1 MKYIENKIIRTEM
14 TNLFKENGIPL
25 PDYLINYFNFHKM
38 LSISDKVIKEY
49 EVANNEITYLVNEL
63 LSEIL
68 DGKYLEYF
76 NYNEK
81 EWEIIINSL
90 AEHSYL
96 AFRYDWGYHN
106 KPKLYEINAD
116 SCGFLLECSIILE
129 KFTKECN
136 WNNNYNFTENYIKKI
151 MNNLNIK
158 SDDILYL
165 SSSGNYIFDEQI
177 LYLIK
182 NKIKNK
188 SIIINMDNIK
198 CFEKSFYFQLCFR
211 LMLWT

>member
-90 AEHSYL
+90 AEHSY
-96 AFRYDWGYHN
+96 
-106 KPKLYEINAD
+106 
-116 SCGFLLECSIILE
+116 
-129 KFTKECN
+129 
-136 WNNNYNFTENYIKKI
+136 
-151 MNNLNIK
+151 
-158 SDDILYL
+158 
-165 SSSGNYIFDEQI
+165 
-177 LYLIK
+177 
-182 NKIKNK
+182 
-188 SIIINMDNIK
+188 
-198 CFEKSFYFQLCFR
+198 
-211 LMLWT
+211 